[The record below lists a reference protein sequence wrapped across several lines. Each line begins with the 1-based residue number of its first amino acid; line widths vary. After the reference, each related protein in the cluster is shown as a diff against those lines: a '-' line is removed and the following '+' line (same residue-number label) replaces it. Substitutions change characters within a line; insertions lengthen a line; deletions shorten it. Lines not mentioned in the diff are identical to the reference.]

1 MNSYV
6 MFTVCLILFKYT
18 FQSSLENI
26 LYKNRPTQL
35 EQHFR

>member
-6 MFTVCLILFKYT
+6 MFTVWLIQFTYT

-26 LYKNRPTQL
+26 LYNNRPTQL